1 MKRNLNDAQKREKL
15 DPNEDNKPLPWF
27 ITMTIGA
34 LFMWSATYI
43 KETVM
48 TAPPEAG
55 DSRSEQVAALGCAS
69 GGATKVALD
78 GGAIFQAKCVACH
91 QANGQGIAGVFPP
104 LAASEWVKGKPEVL
118 ASILLHGINGK
129 LHVIGNEYNGQMP
142 VFKDLL
148 KDDEIAA
155 VLTHVRSTW
164 GNNAPAVDEKL
175 VASIRESTKARTT
188 SYNGDDELLKLE
200 AN

>member
-1 MKRNLNDAQKREKL
+1 MNENLNDAQKREKI

-48 TAPPEAG
+48 TAAPEAG
-55 DSRSEQVAALGCAS
+55 DSRSEQVAVACA
-69 GGATKVALD
+69 GGGLAKVAID

-91 QANGQGIAGVFPP
+91 QANGEGIAGVFPP
-104 LAASEWVKGKPEVL
+104 LAGSEWVKGKPEVL

-129 LHVIGNEYNGQMP
+129 IHVKGTEYNGQMP

-148 KDDEIAA
+148 KDDEISA
-155 VLTHVRSTW
+155 VLTHIRSTW

-175 VASIRESTKARTT
+175 VASIRESTKARAT
-188 SYNGDDELLKLE
+188 SYDGDDELSKLE
-200 AN
+200 AK